1 MNFGTIGGF
10 MQRNGMKILKKT
22 ALAAGVIAG
31 LAFLTDTPDEEFDE
45 FETTCE
51 DVTSAEETEKTADD
65 SSDNGTEGES

>member
-31 LAFLTDTPDEEFDE
+31 LAFLTDTPDEEVEGFEADFEPVEAPNDE
-45 FETTCE
+45 
-51 DVTSAEETEKTADD
+51 VTEPTSTEV
-65 SSDNGTEGES
+65 TEVN